1 VTGELAPAVPGPW
14 HRFATEPETVERDL
28 ARLALTIVELLR
40 QLMER
45 QAVRRVDQGDL
56 TDDEEE
62 RIGTTLMLLDDRMVQ
77 LLERFGLTREEL
89 NLDLGP
95 LGTLL
100 PTE

>member
-1 VTGELAPAVPGPW
+1 VTGEAARAVR

-45 QAVRRVDQGDL
+45 QAVRRVEQGDL
-56 TDDEEE
+56 TTDEEE
-62 RIGTTLMLLDDRMVQ
+62 RIGMTLMLLDDRMTHVV
-77 LLERFGLTREEL
+77 ERFGLTREEL

-100 PTE
+100 RRD